1 MDPVN
6 TLSGYASFWHGV
18 AIGLSVLVGG
28 MLTLAHAAAGPSAA
42 SSISEKPFLL
52 VGARVFDAEDGKTHE
67 DWAVLVQGKTISAV
81 GPKSEI
87 QKPDSTTINLP
98 DATLLPG

>member
-6 TLSGYASFWHGV
+6 SLLGVRSRWHGV
-18 AIGLSVLVGG
+18 AVGLCMLVGG
-28 MLTLAHAAAGPSAA
+28 MLTLAHPAAGDSAE
-42 SSISEKPFLL
+42 SSISEKPLLL

-67 DWAVLVQGKTISAV
+67 GWAVLVQGKTISAV
-81 GPKSEI
+81 GPKSQI

-98 DATLLPG
+98 DATLL